1 MILSSLN
8 CWKIYLAFAFSISYS
23 FSMIPSCNTKQNFLL
38 LMVGFNKLA
47 KVLLFLS

>member
-1 MILSSLN
+1 MILSLLN
-8 CWKIYLAFAFSISYS
+8 CWKIYLAFAFSTSYS